1 MEDNK
6 DNQVRAGLL
15 FLGCNMAGLG
25 LGFIYDQIPG
35 GLFLGVG
42 SGFIATALAWKK

>member
-1 MEDNK
+1 MEENK

-25 LGFIYDQIPG
+25 LGFI
-35 GLFLGVG
+35 
-42 SGFIATALAWKK
+42 AMALAWKK